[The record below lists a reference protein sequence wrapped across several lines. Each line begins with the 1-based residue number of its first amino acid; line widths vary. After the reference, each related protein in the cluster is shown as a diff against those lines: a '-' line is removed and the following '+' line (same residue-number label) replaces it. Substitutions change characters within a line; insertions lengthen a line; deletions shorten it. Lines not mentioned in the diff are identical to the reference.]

1 MWGFLL
7 RFLGALWNVVAIVA
21 IAVLAA
27 EVGVTACQRLNRRLR
42 YGRAGKPDERAN
54 ADAYS
59 GADWPERYFAEV
71 GYALKFDWMPFVHWR
86 QRPFRGAYTNV
97 DERGRRATP
106 GADGP
111 EKGAVSV
118 HCFGG
123 STMWGMGARDEGT
136 IPAVLQRRLRAAGH
150 RVSLVNQGQSGYI
163 VTQELIML
171 QHVLK
176 HEGAPD
182 VVLFYDGVNDVFSAE
197 ATGRPDA
204 IVAEEARSAE
214 FNLLSE
220 ERRLDL
226 VRAAFAGVMPRTL
239 RRLRQW
245 TGLDLR
251 GPLPR
256 SQHVVLSEEQLAPL
270 ARAVI
275 EIYAA
280 NVRMIRVLARAY
292 GFHALFFWQPVL
304 ASKKVKSKNEQRWET
319 TACRDIGKRRQL
331 VAAAHDAFRRHPELK
346 GAADVVDLSS
356 LFDDEAKPVYL
367 DFSHLSETGNVTVA
381 EAMLPTLAAAVIAVE
396 ARKGANGVLKMG

>member
-1 MWGFLL
+1 MWEFSL
-7 RFLGALWNVVAIVA
+7 RFLGALWNVAAIIA
-21 IAVLAA
+21 IAVLIV
-27 EVGVTACQRLNRRLR
+27 EFGVTACQRLNRRLR

-59 GADWPERYFAEV
+59 GADWPEHYFAEV

-86 QRPFRGAYTNV
+86 QRSFRGVYTNV

-106 GADGP
+106 GADTR
-111 EKGAVSV
+111 EKGALSI

-150 RVSLVNQGQSGYI
+150 RVILVNQGQSGYI

-171 QHVLK
+171 QQLLK
-176 HEGAPD
+176 HEGPPD
-182 VVLFYDGVNDVFSAE
+182 VAVFYDGVNDVFSAE

-214 FNLLSE
+214 FALLSE

-239 RRLRQW
+239 RRLREW

-256 SQHVVLSEEQLAPL
+256 SRHVLLSEEQLAPL

-280 NVRMIRVLARAY
+280 NVRMIRALARAY

-304 ASKKVKSKNEQRWET
+304 SSKKLKSENELKWER
-319 TACRDIGKRRQL
+319 TAARDIAKRRQL
-331 VAAAHDAFRRHPELK
+331 VAASHDAFRRHPDLK
-346 GAADVVDLSS
+346 GAPDVVDLSS

-367 DFSHLSETGNVTVA
+367 DFSHLSETANVTVA
-381 EAMLPTLAAAVIAVE
+381 EAMLPTVEAAVAAVE
-396 ARKGANGVLKMG
+396 ARKQVDA

>member
-1 MWGFLL
+1 MWEFSLQ
-7 RFLGALWNVVAIVA
+7 FLGALWNVVAIIA
-21 IAVLAA
+21 IAVLIV
-27 EVGVTACQRLNRRLR
+27 EFGVTACQRLNRRLR

-54 ADAYS
+54 ADAYA
-59 GADWPERYFAEV
+59 GASWPEQYFAEV

-86 QRPFRGAYTNV
+86 QRSFRGVYTNV
-97 DERGRRATP
+97 NERGRRATP

-111 EKGAVSV
+111 EKGAVSI

-136 IPAVLQRRLRAAGH
+136 IPAVLQRRLRTAGH
-150 RVSLVNQGQSGYI
+150 RVILVNQGQSGYI

-171 QHVLK
+171 QQLLK
-176 HEGAPD
+176 HEGPPD
-182 VVLFYDGVNDVFSAE
+182 VAIFYDGVNNVFSAE

-214 FNLLSE
+214 FALLSE

-239 RRLRQW
+239 RRLREW

-256 SQHVVLSEEQLAPL
+256 SRHVLLSEEQLAPL

-280 NVRMIRVLARAY
+280 NVRMIRVLACAY

-304 ASKKVKSKNEQRWET
+304 ASKKVKSENELRWEK
-319 TACRDIGKRRQL
+319 TAARDIAKRRQL
-331 VAAAHDAFRRHPELK
+331 VAASHDAFRRHPDLK
-346 GAADVVDLSS
+346 GASDVVNLSS

-367 DFSHLSETGNVTVA
+367 DFSHLSETANVTVA
-381 EAMLPTLAAAVIAVE
+381 EAMLPTVEAAVGAVE
-396 ARKGANGVLKMG
+396 ARKQVDA

>member
-1 MWGFLL
+1 MWEFPL
-7 RFLGALWNVVAIVA
+7 RFLGALWNVVAIIA
-21 IAVLAA
+21 IAVLIV
-27 EVGVTACQRLNRRLR
+27 EFGVTACQRLNRRLR

-54 ADAYS
+54 ADAYA
-59 GADWPERYFAEV
+59 GADWPEQYFAEV

-86 QRPFRGAYTNV
+86 QRPFRGVHTNV

-106 GADGP
+106 GADTPG
-111 EKGAVSV
+111 KGAVSI

-123 STMWGMGARDEGT
+123 STMFGMGARDEAT

-150 RVSLVNQGQSGYI
+150 RVILVNQGQSGYI

-171 QHVLK
+171 QQMLK
-176 HEGAPD
+176 HEGPPD
-182 VVLFYDGVNDVFSAE
+182 VAIFYDGVNDVFSAE

-204 IVAEEARSAE
+204 IVGEEARSAE
-214 FNLLSE
+214 FALLSE

-239 RRLRQW
+239 RRLREW

-256 SQHVVLSEEQLAPL
+256 SQHVPLSEEQIAPL

-275 EIYAA
+275 EAYAA

-304 ASKKVKSKNEQRWET
+304 ASKKVKSKDELKWER
-319 TACRDIGKRRQL
+319 TAARDIAKRRRL
-331 VAAAHDAFRRHPELK
+331 VAAAHDAFRRHPDLK
-346 GAADVVDLSS
+346 GASDVADLSS
-356 LFDDEAKPVYL
+356 LLDDEAKPLYL
-367 DFSHLSETGNVTVA
+367 DFSHLSETANVTVA
-381 EAMLPTLAAAVIAVE
+381 EAMLPTVEAAVAAVE
-396 ARKGANGVLKMG
+396 ARKKADA